1 MTIEFKCYLRL
12 LISTLA
18 SSTMKAFG
26 FQSGFDSCMIQLIAS
41 IHLDMSFCLLQD
53 VIMYVTRQPFLHLSH
68 TINVY
73 NGNYY
78 EHKQL
83 LACVSI

>member
-1 MTIEFKCYLRL
+1 
-12 LISTLA
+12 
-18 SSTMKAFG
+18 MKTFS
-26 FQSGFDSCMIQLIAS
+26 FQSGFDSCMIQLITS
-41 IHLDMSFCLLQD
+41 IHLDKSFCLLQD
-53 VIMYVTRQPFLHLSH
+53 VIMYVTGQSFLHLSH

-83 LACVSI
+83 LACVNI